1 MSKLHLKLYI
11 SGYSLLSRRAVTN
24 LKQICRVE
32 FEENCD
38 IEIIDV
44 IKSPQLAE
52 LANITVTPTLVK
64 ESPPPIKRLVG
75 DLSQSERVIS
85 ELEPDPECPY

>member
-11 SGYSLLSRRAVTN
+11 SGYSLLSIRAVNN
-24 LKQICRVE
+24 LNQICRVE

-44 IKSPQLAE
+44 IQSPQLAE
-52 LANITVTPTLVK
+52 LANITVTPTLIK

-75 DLSQSERVIS
+75 DLSQAKRVIS
-85 ELEPDPECPY
+85 QLEPDPEYPY

>member
-1 MSKLHLKLYI
+1 MSKLQLKLYI

-24 LKQICRVE
+24 LKRICQVE

-38 IEIIDV
+38 IEVIDV
-44 IKSPQLAE
+44 IKSPHLAE

-64 ESPPPIKRLVG
+64 ESPLPVKRLIG
-75 DLSQSERVIS
+75 DLSKSERVIG
-85 ELEPDPECPY
+85 ELEPDLEFPV